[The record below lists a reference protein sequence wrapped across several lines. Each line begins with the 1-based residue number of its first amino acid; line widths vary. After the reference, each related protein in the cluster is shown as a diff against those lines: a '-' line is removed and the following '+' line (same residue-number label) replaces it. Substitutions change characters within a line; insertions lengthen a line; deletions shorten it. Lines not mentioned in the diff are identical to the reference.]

1 MNNVNELHEALARVV
16 FADRKFPEVLSDIT
30 AIAHQAMPGT
40 EAASITLIRGEKPFT
55 AAYDGQMALDADELQ
70 YEHGYGPCVDAGRAG
85 RSSSSTTCGPSSAG
99 RIMPSAS
106 QRTACSAHSRCR
118 YRFRARP
125 SARSLR
131 VDAAIGFRARVRV
144 RRSAQPAPRCPV
156 RGRLR
161 IRACRT
167 PSVCIPVSRS
177 ARYSHRPRRPP
188 HQRRA
193 HCRAVTWAAISSACR
208 S

>member
-125 SARSLR
+125 SARSAGGCGNRLS
-131 VDAAIGFRARVRV
+131 RAPKGVRATGAYCGWMRQSV
-144 RRSAQPAPRCPV
+144 FA
-156 RGRLR
+156 
-161 IRACRT
+161 RAC
-167 PSVCIPVSRS
+167 
-177 ARYSHRPRRPP
+177 A
-188 HQRRA
+188 
-193 HCRAVTWAAISSACR
+193 
-208 S
+208 

>member
-131 VDAAIGFRARVRV
+131 VDAAIGFRAHLRGF
-144 RRSAQPAPRCPV
+144 AQPARTAGGCGNRFSRARARKEV
-156 RGRLR
+156 RAAG
-161 IRACRT
+161 APM
-167 PSVCIPVSRS
+167 PSQG
-177 ARYSHRPRRPP
+177 PP
-188 HQRRA
+188 A
-193 HCRAVTWAAISSACR
+193 D
-208 S
+208 

>member
-131 VDAAIGFRARVRV
+131 VDAAIGFRARLRG
-144 RRSAQPAPRCPV
+144 SAQPARTAGGCGNRFTRV
-156 RGRLR
+156 RVRVNQV
-161 IRACRT
+161 RAAGAPM
-167 PSVCIPVSRS
+167 PSQG
-177 ARYSHRPRRPP
+177 PP
-188 HQRRA
+188 A
-193 HCRAVTWAAISSACR
+193 D
-208 S
+208 